1 MLTEKQVES
10 LGKRLMALRERI
22 QSDPKGDYNEE
33 YASIKSQF
41 KDRDEE
47 VQVLDWLDGQ
57 EYIKDMLFNSGV
69 FDDDGQYIPVTRRG

>member
-1 MLTEKQVES
+1 MLTKKQVES

-22 QSDPKGDYNEE
+22 QENPDGDYNEE
-33 YASIKSQF
+33 YASIMCQF

-47 VQVLDWLDGQ
+47 VQVLDWLDEK
-57 EYIKDMLFNSGV
+57 EYVKDMLFGTGV